1 MTKRFFILLSLV
13 IVACGP
19 AWAQQIPKV
28 QHVFVVLEE
37 NTNYADVCGPKNVS
51 MPFLCSLKVQGSFSA
66 NYYAPTHPSI
76 GNYEDMGWGVVST
89 NDDTCAPNTCGFAFS
104 GDNIVREVL
113 AAGKTWKGYAENLP
127 SACYFGGDS
136 GQYAVHHSPIPYISD
151 AQNNCSN
158 RFVAFE
164 DPNLGFAH
172 DLANNTLPSYAFIT
186 PNTCD
191 DGHDCTLPASP
202 IPDRWLQNNVLQPL
216 ISSGHLNQATG
227 DTVVIVTFD
236 ESGADNTHGGGAV
249 YWFMMGQAVKQNY
262 QSTGPA
268 VSPNYYS
275 HESSLRLTA
284 ELLGLNF
291 SGLGGAATA
300 PSMTEF
306 FPPGV
311 PPNPPT
317 DFKAQVLG
325 VTPPNPTTGFSAT
338 VTPTPPTIWITAPAT
353 GAIVLGTISVTAIVS
368 SNTTSVQLAVDGKNA
383 GVAVTGP
390 LFNFFLDTTTLS
402 NGSHLLTAVAS
413 NAAAQ
418 STTSNE
424 DVIIANN
431 PLAIA
436 TTIFPMGQVSLA
448 YTTTLLATGGT
459 TPYRWSISAGSLPSG
474 LTLSSA
480 GVLSGTPIATGLV
493 SFTAKVTDAAAQIA
507 IAPLQMSIAPAP
519 LQITTTSPLASGQVS
534 VAYSTTLT
542 ATGGST
548 PYTWSVGGGSLPS
561 GLTLSSAGV
570 LSGTPTA
577 SGPVSFTAK
586 VTDATAQTATAPL
599 QMTIDVAI
607 SVSPKRGGVT
617 VGQPLLITA
626 TVANDVGAAG
636 VSWTVSGGGTLS
648 SGQSST
654 TVWFSS
660 ASAGVYTITATSIV
674 DNTISASATIG
685 VTDLAG
691 VFTYH
696 NNLSRDG
703 SNPSEYVLTTSNVTA
718 ATFGK
723 LFSCAV
729 DGAIY
734 TQPLWVANLAINN
747 ANHNV
752 VFVATQHEGLY
763 AFDADASPCVTLWHA
778 SLIDTNHG
786 GTVGETSV
794 PSGFPGNLVGSGFGD
809 ITPEVGVTGTPV
821 IDPSTNTLYVVSKSV
836 IPSGPTFFQR
846 LHAID
851 ILTGNEWA
859 GSPVAIA
866 GTFPG
871 TGDGGSTT
879 TFIAQQQ
886 NQRPGL
892 ALINGVVY
900 IAWASHEDHV
910 PFYGWVMGYNAA
922 SLAQTAVL
930 NVTPNVGSG
939 GIWMGGS
946 APAADTSNNLYLIT
960 SNATFDANSLT
971 PPNNDYGDSF
981 LKVTSNLSV
990 SQYFTPSNEMIDN
1003 ASDQDFGSGGAAI
1016 LVDQPTNPVTHL
1028 VIGGGKDGYLY
1039 LLNRDAMGGLGDSNA
1054 WQRFY
1059 SGSPIFATG
1068 AFWNGRYYLAGVG
1081 GPLQSY
1087 SFNTVTGKFDLSSV
1101 PQSPGSFGFPGSTPS
1116 VSSSGTVNGIVWAL
1130 DNGNYCTP
1138 GSTSCGPTVLHA
1150 YDATNI
1156 ATELWNSTQGTGNA
1170 AGNAVKFTAPTV
1182 ANGKVYVGT
1191 RGNNTGGDTS
1201 SSSIPG
1207 ELDIYGLLPN

>member
-37 NTNYADVCGPKNVS
+37 NTNYADICGPNNVS

-570 LSGTPTA
+570 LSGAPTA

-636 VSWTVSGGGTLS
+636 VSWTVSAGGTLS

-747 ANHNV
+747 ANH
-752 VFVATQHEGLY
+752 
-763 AFDADASPCVTLWHA
+763 
-778 SLIDTNHG
+778 
-786 GTVGETSV
+786 
-794 PSGFPGNLVGSGFGD
+794 
-809 ITPEVGVTGTPV
+809 
-821 IDPSTNTLYVVSKSV
+821 
-836 IPSGPTFFQR
+836 
-846 LHAID
+846 
-851 ILTGNEWA
+851 
-859 GSPVAIA
+859 
-866 GTFPG
+866 
-871 TGDGGSTT
+871 
-879 TFIAQQQ
+879 
-886 NQRPGL
+886 
-892 ALINGVVY
+892 
-900 IAWASHEDHV
+900 
-910 PFYGWVMGYNAA
+910 
-922 SLAQTAVL
+922 
-930 NVTPNVGSG
+930 
-939 GIWMGGS
+939 
-946 APAADTSNNLYLIT
+946 
-960 SNATFDANSLT
+960 
-971 PPNNDYGDSF
+971 
-981 LKVTSNLSV
+981 
-990 SQYFTPSNEMIDN
+990 
-1003 ASDQDFGSGGAAI
+1003 
-1016 LVDQPTNPVTHL
+1016 
-1028 VIGGGKDGYLY
+1028 
-1039 LLNRDAMGGLGDSNA
+1039 
-1054 WQRFY
+1054 
-1059 SGSPIFATG
+1059 
-1068 AFWNGRYYLAGVG
+1068 
-1081 GPLQSY
+1081 
-1087 SFNTVTGKFDLSSV
+1087 
-1101 PQSPGSFGFPGSTPS
+1101 
-1116 VSSSGTVNGIVWAL
+1116 
-1130 DNGNYCTP
+1130 
-1138 GSTSCGPTVLHA
+1138 
-1150 YDATNI
+1150 
-1156 ATELWNSTQGTGNA
+1156 
-1170 AGNAVKFTAPTV
+1170 
-1182 ANGKVYVGT
+1182 
-1191 RGNNTGGDTS
+1191 
-1201 SSSIPG
+1201 
-1207 ELDIYGLLPN
+1207 

>member
-37 NTNYADVCGPKNVS
+37 NTNYADICGPNNVS

-586 VTDATAQTATAPL
+586 VTDAAAQIAIAPLQMSIAPAPLQITTTSPLASGQVSVAYSTTLTATGGSTPYTWSVGGGSLPSGLTLSSAGVLSGTPTASGPVSFTAKVTDATAQTATAPL

-636 VSWTVSGGGTLS
+636 VSWTVSAGGTLS

-794 PSGFPGNLVGSGFGD
+794 PSGFPGNLVGSGFGY

-960 SNATFDANSLT
+960 SNATFDASSLT

-1068 AFWNGRYYLAGVG
+1068 AFWNGRYY
-1081 GPLQSY
+1081 
-1087 SFNTVTGKFDLSSV
+1087 
-1101 PQSPGSFGFPGSTPS
+1101 
-1116 VSSSGTVNGIVWAL
+1116 
-1130 DNGNYCTP
+1130 
-1138 GSTSCGPTVLHA
+1138 
-1150 YDATNI
+1150 
-1156 ATELWNSTQGTGNA
+1156 
-1170 AGNAVKFTAPTV
+1170 
-1182 ANGKVYVGT
+1182 
-1191 RGNNTGGDTS
+1191 R
-1201 SSSIPG
+1201 
-1207 ELDIYGLLPN
+1207 